1 MQIDP
6 EVTMTPNPE
15 TFVGKTVRISLNDLR
30 VLDGVIY
37 AIDPFGNLLLN
48 STKET
53 STDKVNPKFNHV
65 REIGLVSVPKDYI
78 QKVYM
83 LKQ

>member
-1 MQIDP
+1 MLRKP
-6 EVTMTPNPE
+6 ES
-15 TFVGKTVRISLNDLR
+15 FLGSTVRISLNDLR
-30 VLDGVIY
+30 TLDGVIY

-48 STKET
+48 NTKET
-53 STDKVNPKFNHV
+53 STNKINPKYTHV

-83 LKQ
+83 LKEL